1 MSQARRGQLGFPH
14 EEIRHSQASSHH
26 PLTSELPL
34 WTPHTQTHTYTHSHA
49 CMHAHMQ
56 ACTHTCILATV
67 HQDSQPLIKLKIQL
81 RSPSPPPPEEKPG
94 LKITQLFRKGWLPF
108 CYTTFLTYCRKSAPN
123 RRVLCAQ
130 TLQRGRDRAQ
140 CATKELNKAKAKP
153 QCPRTGPEKKSL
165 LPTLTFLII
174 YNHCHPALIPTAPHH
189 VLRLSESRQAPPI
202 QSSVGPEHRRIK
214 KKGNKRIQCG
224 STVL

>member
-1 MSQARRGQLGFPH
+1 
-14 EEIRHSQASSHH
+14 
-26 PLTSELPL
+26 
-34 WTPHTQTHTYTHSHA
+34 
-49 CMHAHMQ
+49 MH
-56 ACTHTCILATV
+56 ACTHTCRHAHIHAYLPRYTKV
-67 HQDSQPLIKLKIQL
+67 
-81 RSPSPPPPEEKPG
+81 PSLSSNSKFSFVPPSPPPEEKPG

-153 QCPRTGPEKKSL
+153 QCPRTGPEKKNRL

-174 YNHCHPALIPTAPHH
+174 YNHCHHALIPTAPHH

-214 KKGNKRIQCG
+214 KRE
-224 STVL
+224 